1 LSLASP
7 EYHVLPGERSDGI
20 GALRAVR
27 VTDTCHALSQL
38 DKECG
43 LLLGQ
48 DIPYID
54 GSRDGADQEYGVVVV
69 VEVKVADLVRD
80 VSLMKD
86 LGACWALRFEDFNMS
101 NEVPH
106 RIEVFVFRK

>member
-1 LSLASP
+1 LSLAGP

-20 GALRAVR
+20 DALRAVR